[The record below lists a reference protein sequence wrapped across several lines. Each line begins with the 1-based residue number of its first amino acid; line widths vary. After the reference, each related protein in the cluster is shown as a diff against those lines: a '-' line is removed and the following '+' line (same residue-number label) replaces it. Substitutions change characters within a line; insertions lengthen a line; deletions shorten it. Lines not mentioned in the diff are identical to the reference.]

1 MKKTNI
7 LLFLGLALVG
17 CLNDEFEP
25 ASPVVQSLPDVAVN
39 ADGGSAVTKA
49 DLQNVVSIFGNGSKE
64 NRGRSQSD
72 KDYTLSTIYDSEGSP
87 AIYVINYADNGGFVL
102 VSATKDYHP
111 ILAYAERGNY
121 DVSRFMSSGLDIW
134 EESTINAVKESASL
148 PEKEKAA
155 HNIEWLKY
163 SAKTNA
169 PILRGPG
176 HHEMISDEE
185 YEELTQIYYQ
195 SVNDLRNEKCEVY
208 PYGSNW
214 GSILGYEYVGNAEN
228 IASGVYWMYEDFWQ
242 DFATLVYSE
251 ECVEITTPPT
261 VQSTWGQYNK
271 YNSSFPPKKMPM
283 SDFAY
288 AGCGPV
294 AAGQIMRYFKYPTA
308 RFDWSDMPLNS
319 PTKET
324 SDFLYNI
331 AQSAGARYEDFGTS
345 TNIGDMRNVFVNWG
359 YSVDGVSV
367 ADSNSMCESLKK
379 GSPVYVRGDNTDNM
393 GHAWVASRVH
403 CYSYRLHY
411 DIYNFRGWKKYG
423 NLGGVKLDY
432 SELNYFYFNWGNFG
446 YNDAFFLMTNHDY
459 SANMKTLLNIKPKN

>member
-1 MKKTNI
+1 
-7 LLFLGLALVG
+7 
-17 CLNDEFEP
+17 
-25 ASPVVQSLPDVAVN
+25 
-39 ADGGSAVTKA
+39 
-49 DLQNVVSIFGNGSKE
+49 
-64 NRGRSQSD
+64 
-72 KDYTLSTIYDSEGSP
+72 
-87 AIYVINYADNGGFVL
+87 
-102 VSATKDYHP
+102 
-111 ILAYAERGNY
+111 
-121 DVSRFMSSGLDIW
+121 
-134 EESTINAVKESASL
+134 
-148 PEKEKAA
+148 
-155 HNIEWLKY
+155 
-163 SAKTNA
+163 
-169 PILRGPG
+169 
-176 HHEMISDEE
+176 
-185 YEELTQIYYQ
+185 
-195 SVNDLRNEKCEVY
+195 
-208 PYGSNW
+208 
-214 GSILGYEYVGNAEN
+214 
-228 IASGVYWMYEDFWQ
+228 
-242 DFATLVYSE
+242 
-251 ECVEITTPPT
+251 
-261 VQSTWGQYNK
+261 
-271 YNSSFPPKKMPM
+271 
-283 SDFAY
+283 
-288 AGCGPV
+288 
-294 AAGQIMRYFKYPTA
+294 
-308 RFDWSDMPLNS
+308 MPLNS